1 MPDLLVRLAHRW
13 VLNRYAL
20 TALAG
25 FFWIAFVSEI
35 DLFYILRTQREL
47 AELKEQ
53 VSHYSTEIEGVR
65 GELQN
70 MHDHP
75 LHLECVARETYY
87 MVRPNEDLFRIVPQ
101 GGPTAQLAAE

>member
-1 MPDLLVRLAHRW
+1 MPELFIRLARRG

-25 FFWIAFVSEI
+25 FVWIAFVSEI

-53 VSHYSTEIEGVR
+53 VSHYSEEIQNVR

-70 MHDHP
+70 IEDHP
-75 LHLECVARETYY
+75 VHLERVARETYY
-87 MVRPNEDLFRIVPQ
+87 MVRPNEDLFRIVPASGQ
-101 GGPTAQLAAE
+101 TAAVTGP